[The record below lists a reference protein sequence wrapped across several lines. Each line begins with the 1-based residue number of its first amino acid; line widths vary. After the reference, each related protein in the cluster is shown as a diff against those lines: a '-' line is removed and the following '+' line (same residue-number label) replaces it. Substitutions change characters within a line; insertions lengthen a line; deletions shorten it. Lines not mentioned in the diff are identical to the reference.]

1 MDGCWPQALAR
12 AFDTLV
18 LDDVPQLSAKRHNEA
33 ARFVTLVDELYEAR
47 CRVVC
52 WSAVP
57 LAKLFDG
64 GTEVKV
70 TADGAAATPF
80 NIRQSNEGREA
91 ERAARDELLGVEPA
105 AAEAPTAGA
114 AAGAGAEPVVAVD
127 PAAEA
132 LAVSAQEFSS
142 IHELRQAFGRAE
154 SRLVEMGGAEYS
166 ARKPV

>member
-114 AAGAGAEPVVAVD
+114 GAGAGAGVRGGS
-127 PAAEA
+127 AARSGPSGSCTR
-132 LAVSAQEFSS
+132 V
-142 IHELRQAFGRAE
+142 
-154 SRLVEMGGAEYS
+154 GGAAGDAEDTRRPPH
-166 ARKPV
+166 ARP